1 MPDLTRSDDVA
12 VLHLG
17 ADENRLNRPWLDELG
32 RCLDDVEADPPY
44 ALVTTAT
51 GKFWSTGLDLDWLG
65 ANPDVAQAFLDDVER
80 TLARVLLLP
89 TASVA
94 AIQGHAF
101 AAGAMLAL
109 AHDVRVMRAD
119 RGYFCLPEV
128 DLPLPF
134 TPGMA
139 ALIQA
144 KLDATVAHEAM
155 TTGRRY
161 GGVDAADARI
171 VAAAVEEA
179 AVVSDATVRARSIGG
194 KHAGTLTTIKQQ
206 MYGDVAAA
214 LRKATVTDSLP
225 ESGPSAL
232 PRK

>member
-1 MPDLTRSDDVA
+1 VTA
-12 VLHLG
+12 
-17 ADENRLNRPWLDELG
+17 AD
-32 RCLDDVEADPPY
+32 
-44 ALVTTAT
+44 
-51 GKFWSTGLDLDWLG
+51 GKYWSTGLDLDWLG
-65 ANPDVAQAFLDDVER
+65 ANPDTAQAFLDDVQR

-89 TASVA
+89 TATVA

-101 AAGAMLAL
+101 AAGAVLAL
-109 AHDVRVMRAD
+109 GHDVRVMRED

-144 KLDATVAHEAM
+144 KLDPSVAHEAM

-161 GGVDAADARI
+161 GGGDAAAVRI

-179 AVVSDATVRARSIGG
+179 AVVTDATARAQAIGG
-194 KHAGTLTTIKQQ
+194 KHAATLATIKEQ
-206 MYGDVAAA
+206 MYGAAA
-214 LRKATVTDSLP
+214 TLLRDQ
-225 ESGPSAL
+225 
-232 PRK
+232 